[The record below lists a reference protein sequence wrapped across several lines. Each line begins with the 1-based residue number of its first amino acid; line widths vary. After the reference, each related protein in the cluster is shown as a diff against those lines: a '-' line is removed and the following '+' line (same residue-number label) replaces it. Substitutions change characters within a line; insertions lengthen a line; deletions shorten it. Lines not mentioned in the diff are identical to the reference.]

1 MALSAGTVTVAA
13 TATLLNAAQHDFQA
27 GESFAVKVPVGGA
40 TVFIGGSTVTAS
52 GATQG
57 WPLAAGE
64 SLFLDIDTP
73 VASGI
78 GEPIYAIVAAGTQVV
93 NTLAR
98 GV

>member
-1 MALSAGTVTVAA
+1 
-13 TATLLNAAQHDFQA
+13 LNAAQHDFQA